1 MGFKSKSQN
10 NQQFK
15 VGGLTFPS
23 KNRYNFFRDL
33 DDDINDIVQ
42 MPFDEV
48 QEFFSHI
55 SPIDVI
61 ETYPD
66 AREQVDDLFENSTD
80 LLCFECSER
89 CQLEYKTALFFFSKV

>member
-42 MPFDEV
+42 KSGRSKKLIPLSYFHHVTFELRI
-48 QEFFSHI
+48 FGW
-55 SPIDVI
+55 VI
-61 ETYPD
+61 K
-66 AREQVDDLFENSTD
+66 N
-80 LLCFECSER
+80 
-89 CQLEYKTALFFFSKV
+89 